1 MPVLDTVSGN
11 IKIIKLNT
19 KLDCLR
25 MSEKLFKSTAI
36 VSSMTF
42 LSRTLGFI
50 RDIVIARLFGAGL
63 GTDVFFVAFKIPNFL
78 RRLFAEGAF
87 SQAFIPVL
95 AEYRERGDHD
105 LKGLIASTSGTL
117 AGILFIISAIGV
129 ITAPIIIIL
138 FAPGFINQ
146 PEKLSLAGELLTIT
160 FPYLFFISLTALA
173 GSILNSFG
181 KFAVPAFTPVFL
193 NISLIGSAIWLSP
206 YFEQPIT
213 ALAWGVF
220 IGGFVQ
226 LMFQIPFLIGI
237 NQLTRPRWDRQN
249 SGVKKIFKL
258 MIPAMFGVS
267 VSQINLLLDTL
278 LASFLVTGS
287 ISWLYYSDRL
297 VELPLGVF
305 GIAIATVILPSLSK
319 KHASKSTVAF
329 SNTID
334 WALRWVFLIA
344 TPAAIGLIYLAEPL
358 LITLFQYG
366 EFSAGHAYQA
376 SLSLKAYALGLLP
389 FIFIKILA
397 PGYYARQDTKTPV
410 KIGIIAMVSNM
421 VLNIILMLQ
430 FAHVGLALATTL
442 SAGLNSYLL
451 YRGLRKI
458 NVYEP
463 NHGWANFMFKLM
475 LPNIGLFS
483 VLFFLS
489 PDISTWLDS
498 DVWNRGVMLM
508 GIIITAAIVY
518 FILLHMVGVK
528 IKHLLRPIP
537 TTED

>member
-1 MPVLDTVSGN
+1 
-11 IKIIKLNT
+11 
-19 KLDCLR
+19 
-25 MSEKLFKSTAI
+25 MSEKLFKSTAV

-42 LSRTLGFI
+42 LSRILGFV
-50 RDIVIARLFGAGL
+50 RDIVIARLFGAGV

-95 AEYRERGDHD
+95 AEYRERGEHD

-117 AGILFIISAIGV
+117 AGILFIITAIGV
-129 ITAPIIIIL
+129 IAAPIIIML
-138 FAPGFINQ
+138 FAPGFIDQ
-146 PEKLSLAGELLTIT
+146 PEKLNLAGDLLAIT

-193 NISLIGSAIWLSP
+193 NIALIGSAIWLSP

-226 LMFQIPFLIGI
+226 LLFQIPFLIGI
-237 NQLTRPRWDRQN
+237 NQLPRPRWDRKN

-258 MIPAMFGVS
+258 MIPALFGVS

-297 VELPLGVF
+297 VEFPLGVF
-305 GIAIATVILPSLSK
+305 GIALAVVILPSLSK
-319 KHASKSTVAF
+319 KHASESTIAF

-334 WALRWVFLIA
+334 WALRWVFIIA
-344 TPAAIGLIYLAEPL
+344 TPAAIGLVYLAEPL

-366 EFSAGHAYQA
+366 EFTAEHAHQA
-376 SLSLKAYALGLLP
+376 SLSLMAYGLGLLP
-389 FIFIKILA
+389 FIFIKVLA

-410 KIGIIAMVSNM
+410 KIGIIAMIDNM
-421 VLNIILMLQ
+421 ILNIILMLQ
-430 FAHVGLALATTL
+430 FAHVGLALATAL
-442 SAGLNSYLL
+442 SAGLNAALL
-451 YRGLRKI
+451 YRGMRKS
-458 NVYEP
+458 NVYQP
-463 NHGWANFMFKLM
+463 TRDWANFALKLL
-475 LPNIGLFS
+475 LPNLGLF
-483 VLFFLS
+483 LILILLS
-489 PDISTWLDS
+489 PDSTAWLSS
-498 DVWNRGVMLM
+498 DVWQRSGMLM
-508 GIIITAAIVY
+508 GIITAAAVTY
-518 FILLHMVGVK
+518 FILLHLMGIK
-528 IKHLLRPIP
+528 IKQLLRPMP
-537 TTED
+537 ASE